1 MFWSVFSKVAQS
13 NARYNAMDRLLVVV
27 ESVKMP
33 VGFGRKSTKSKGRPL
48 HEMEHEKGS
57 IIEVKSKTKCLVH
70 ALLIAIARLE
80 NEPVY
85 KS

>member
-1 MFWSVFSKVAQS
+1 VFWSVFSKVAQS
-13 NARYNAMDRLLVVV
+13 NARYNAMDRLIVAVQ
-27 ESVKMP
+27 SVKMP
-33 VGFGRKSTKSKGRPL
+33 VVFEKSIKSKGRPL